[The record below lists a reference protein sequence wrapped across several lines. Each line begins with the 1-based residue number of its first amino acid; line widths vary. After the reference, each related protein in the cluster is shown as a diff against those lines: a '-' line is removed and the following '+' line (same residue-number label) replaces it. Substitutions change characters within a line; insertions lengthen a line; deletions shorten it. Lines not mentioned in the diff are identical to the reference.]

1 MSGGGALPI
10 GSYAPISITTRSG
23 HDGTIVFSGP
33 MLGCNPAFDM
43 VFVSAAPLGFTTTV
57 TRVADITTPA
67 ASACVALAC
76 NSKKD

>member
-43 VFVSAAPLGFTTTV
+43 VFVIAAPLGFTTTT
-57 TRVADITTPA
+57 TRIADATG
-67 ASACVALAC
+67 CVGTAC
-76 NSKKD
+76 NSKKN